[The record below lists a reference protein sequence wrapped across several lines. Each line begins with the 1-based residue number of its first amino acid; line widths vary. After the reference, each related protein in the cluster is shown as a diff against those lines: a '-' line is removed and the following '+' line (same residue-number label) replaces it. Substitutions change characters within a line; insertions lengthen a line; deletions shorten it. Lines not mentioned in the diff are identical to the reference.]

1 MRYTPQRPF
10 PRYAYVPSRQP
21 HPVTD
26 PQGHSF
32 GISSEP
38 AAPLD
43 PSQPHD
49 SEEFLFAI
57 DLFNAGYYW
66 EAHESWERLW
76 LAAGR
81 AGPVAALL
89 KGLIKLAAAGVKSR
103 EGNLAGVRRHAIRAA
118 ELLSLSEDDRLK
130 LQGLFES
137 IDGLK
142 LLSEIR
148 AFADQPT
155 VDTTPVAA
163 GLCVLPMKIV
173 FQPRTVHSES

>member
-89 KGLIKLAAAGVKSR
+89 KGLIKLAAAGVKAR
-103 EGNLAGVRRHAIRAA
+103 EGNLAGVRRHTIRAA
-118 ELLSLSEDDRLK
+118 ELLSISEGDRIK

-142 LLSEIR
+142 LLNEIR

-155 VDTTPVAA
+155 IDQTPVD
-163 GLCVLPMKIV
+163 GGYSVLPMKIV
-173 FQPRTVHSES
+173 LQPRAVRSES